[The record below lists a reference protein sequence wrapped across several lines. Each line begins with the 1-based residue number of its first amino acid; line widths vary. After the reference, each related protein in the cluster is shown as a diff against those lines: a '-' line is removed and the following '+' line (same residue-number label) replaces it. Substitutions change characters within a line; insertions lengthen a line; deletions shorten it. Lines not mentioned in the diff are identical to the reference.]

1 MTLTLSNKWIFQFFS
16 VACSPQ
22 RMVETY
28 QYLPFNK
35 NIPIKGFKFYVST
48 ASWKMKRPPAYLLRA
63 YEPFYGARVFVVF
76 ASRRRKL
83 LKINFLPDLAG
94 KVMSKKAEYI
104 SRYGEQIIS
113 VTVML
118 GCLGYEGYVTFTDL
132 AVKPIYEKI
141 RSRTNITPKSLLA
154 PCQASTKRPQ
164 LKSGDFLTEILYS
177 ASSATDS
184 DAITL
189 VTQLTF
195 DRITMLKRI
204 LRFWNGPLSVVVYV
218 VLDDDDESI
227 DFKTREVLIG
237 LPPHLFTK
245 YSTLSVIVIYGNKI
259 GLQYPINRLRNIAI
273 RNAKTQY
280 IFLVDVDFVPSPYLE
295 IVARDNIIEYNKKR
309 NNTDDKVA
317 FVVPAFDGARNL
329 FTRELPETKEKLVKM
344 VKRKRK
350 LSPFRQI
357 ESPLSH
363 SSTNYSKWYNSNE
376 SYEVSGYQDKYEPY
390 LILRMTPELPLYDER
405 FTGYG
410 MNKISHII
418 ELTIL
423 RYKFIV
429 LPDVWIVHRYHR
441 LSPLSFAHMTDPDI
455 RFKNRLKR
463 FEFIND
469 LYTKYKIGQCNS

>member
-1 MTLTLSNKWIFQFFS
+1 MPLTLSNKWISQFFS

-132 AVKPIYEKI
+132 A
-141 RSRTNITPKSLLA
+141 
-154 PCQASTKRPQ
+154 
-164 LKSGDFLTEILYS
+164 
-177 ASSATDS
+177 DS

-204 LRFWNGPLSVVVYV
+204 LRFWNG
-218 VLDDDDESI
+218 
-227 DFKTREVLIG
+227 
-237 LPPHLFTK
+237 
-245 YSTLSVIVIYGNKI
+245 N
-259 GLQYPINRLRNIAI
+259 
-273 RNAKTQY
+273 
-280 IFLVDVDFVPSPYLE
+280 
-295 IVARDNIIEYNKKR
+295 
-309 NNTDDKVA
+309 
-317 FVVPAFDGARNL
+317 
-329 FTRELPETKEKLVKM
+329 
-344 VKRKRK
+344 
-350 LSPFRQI
+350 
-357 ESPLSH
+357 
-363 SSTNYSKWYNSNE
+363 
-376 SYEVSGYQDKYEPY
+376 
-390 LILRMTPELPLYDER
+390 MT
-405 FTGYG
+405 
-410 MNKISHII
+410 
-418 ELTIL
+418 
-423 RYKFIV
+423 
-429 LPDVWIVHRYHR
+429 
-441 LSPLSFAHMTDPDI
+441 
-455 RFKNRLKR
+455 
-463 FEFIND
+463 
-469 LYTKYKIGQCNS
+469 